1 MKMYVGI
8 TDHDWFKLLRQEKCD
23 EVNFWTPGSTPFKAL
38 QMNDLFLFKLTN
50 ADVRSPEKRHSRC
63 CRQPILS
70 RIRRRDRTR

>member
-38 QMNDLFLFKLTN
+38 QM
-50 ADVRSPEKRHSRC
+50 A
-63 CRQPILS
+63 
-70 RIRRRDRTR
+70 